1 MLHITCNF
9 INFINKYKI
18 FVNALFNKILLTK
31 CIKRVFGRI
40 VVTDAVYKEM
50 LYTCYNEGRI
60 QIQFHRCFTLYYRLY
75 DTESMNYFY
84 RRNTPHRHLFLNMFL
99 FRYMQS
105 INLYIVTIKI
115 YIIYNYL
122 FHAQLKNIV
131 FLMKRNITSCK
142 K

>member
-1 MLHITCNF
+1 MYVCITIC
-9 INFINKYKI
+9 KI
-18 FVNALFNKILLTK
+18 QK

-40 VVTDAVYKEM
+40 GQM

-99 FRYMQS
+99 S
-105 INLYIVTIKI
+105 ETCKVSTYI
-115 YIIYNYL
+115 
-122 FHAQLKNIV
+122 
-131 FLMKRNITSCK
+131 
-142 K
+142 